1 MDMKKEPPK
10 RGPGRPATG
19 KSPIRYF
26 RMEDDA
32 WGEIEQAASQAD
44 TTVSA
49 WIRDC
54 LMKAAKRAAKR

>member
-1 MDMKKEPPK
+1 MGMKKAPPK

-32 WGEIEQAASQAD
+32 WASIEEAASQAD
-44 TTVSA
+44 KTVSA

-54 LMKAAKRAAKR
+54 LTKAAKKAAKR